1 MKRTWQQESKLHP
14 PAAAAIGIDLASSVM
29 ASLRVATLSK
39 CVHPISTLSL
49 PLCVDLVGTVVR
61 TDPAQECL
69 LLLVR
74 RNALYLLLA
83 VIWLMKGRAE
93 LNAQVAARIRV
104 NPASLPYNDALL
116 DWLRSERYKGRR
128 IWLCSNCDDRV
139 SQAIAGHLGIFD
151 QVVAANAAARMQA
164 APIPWHEF
172 ATPRGT
178 VRAALRAMRPHQWA
192 KNVLLFIPLLA
203 AHRANDAAMLGKT
216 LLGFA
221 AFCLCASAVYL
232 CNDMLDIEAD
242 RQHTRK
248 SKRPFAAGDLPLS
261 AGFALVLALT
271 LGTVFIAAFLPA
283 AFQEVIAFY
292 FALTLGYS
300 LGLKKL
306 VMIDTLTLAVLY
318 TVRVI
323 AGAAAVELPLS
334 FWLLLFCAFAFLSLA
349 FVKRYAELDAVHR
362 RQGHEAVGRGYN
374 VSDLP
379 MVEGLGIAAG
389 YMSVLVLAL
398 YINSPAISS
407 LYRHPQLIWP
417 LCGLMLYWISRV
429 WMKAHRGRMHDDP
442 VIFAMRDRVSLAV
455 GLLAA
460 AVVYAAT

>member
-1 MKRTWQQESKLHP
+1 
-14 PAAAAIGIDLASSVM
+14 
-29 ASLRVATLSK
+29 
-39 CVHPISTLSL
+39 
-49 PLCVDLVGTVVR
+49 
-61 TDPAQECL
+61 
-69 LLLVR
+69 
-74 RNALYLLLA
+74 
-83 VIWLMKGRAE
+83 
-93 LNAQVAARIRV
+93 
-104 NPASLPYNDALL
+104 
-116 DWLRSERYKGRR
+116 
-128 IWLCSNCDDRV
+128 
-139 SQAIAGHLGIFD
+139 
-151 QVVAANAAARMQA
+151 
-164 APIPWHEF
+164 
-172 ATPRGT
+172 
-178 VRAALRAMRPHQWA
+178 
-192 KNVLLFIPLLA
+192 
-203 AHRANDAAMLGKT
+203 
-216 LLGFA
+216 
-221 AFCLCASAVYL
+221 
-232 CNDMLDIEAD
+232 
-242 RQHTRK
+242 
-248 SKRPFAAGDLPLS
+248 
-261 AGFALVLALT
+261 
-271 LGTVFIAAFLPA
+271 VFIAAFLPA
-283 AFQEVIAFY
+283 VFQEVIAFY

-334 FWLLLFCAFAFLSLA
+334 FWLLLFSAFAFLSLA

-379 MVEGLGIAAG
+379 MIEGLGIAAG